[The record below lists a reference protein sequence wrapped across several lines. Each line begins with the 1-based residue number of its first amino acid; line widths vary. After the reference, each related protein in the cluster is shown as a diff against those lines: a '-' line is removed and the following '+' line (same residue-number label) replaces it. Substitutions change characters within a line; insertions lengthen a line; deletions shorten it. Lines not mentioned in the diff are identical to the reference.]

1 MNHLNINIQEIC
13 RFYGWREVIYAGLV
27 GSAVV
32 TNRNTDTDVIVI
44 STKTPEKPC
53 LVHEAGFSVLCL
65 NTSWLCYKKHL
76 ITPVGLVP
84 SILFS
89 SITLSQSILGN
100 KENIS
105 LPKIKACTADDINI
119 AIKKNRYEKTNRK
132 NYIVAQLF
140 ERLLKISPD
149 LSLFSFDNVEMAKNL
164 GAHDLAKELK
174 DIYNNTN
181 MD

>member
-1 MNHLNINIQEIC
+1 MKPLKINIQEIC
-13 RFYGWREVIYAGLV
+13 KYYGWREVIYAGLV

-32 TNRNTDTDVIVI
+32 TNRNTDTDVIVLL
-44 STKTPEKPC
+44 TDTPEAPC
-53 LVHEAGFSVLCL
+53 LVHETGFSLLCL

-76 ITPVGLVP
+76 VTPVGLVP

-89 SITLSQSILGN
+89 SITLSQPILGN

-105 LPKIKACTADDINI
+105 LPKIKVCKADEINI

-149 LSLFSFDNVEMAKNL
+149 LSLYSFDNVKMAKTI
-164 GAHDLAKELK
+164 GANELAEELMSIYKEK
-174 DIYNNTN
+174 
-181 MD
+181 